1 MSLMNSKEL
10 EFMTSNGLIQDV
22 SLRFGVIGAGQKGN
36 KDADI
41 FAGYRFADGTQ
52 CYQTLAINFAQAD
65 MIHLKNIPEKDRIH
79 FDGMKGAARTPSLV
93 VELFD
98 PTLNPKANELR
109 SQLAAAMEKKF
120 ANVEHLIISLGAGGG
135 VGTGWGSLTL
145 NLIKE
150 GFFPVPITLL
160 ISLPI
165 DDPDEIANALL
176 LLKEIQDFLKIQEE
190 LFEYSDTKPLA
201 SVILTDNKK
210 IYHDFELKKGSR
222 TLQHTNL
229 SWKDEG
235 NNAVISTIHEANLIP
250 ANFGS
255 DNVTYDPSD
264 FIKLMQLS
272 GKLLT
277 IAKARLEPDFT
288 IEKLEAKMR
297 SSIEK
302 GYFACGH
309 QYQTATMYGG
319 FILRP
324 SNADFF
330 KDVITERT
338 IKKVIS
344 DYNPIT
350 QMRGKFGDPIW
361 NENYAVIYTFFAGM
375 GMPSRF
381 AELATELQQIK
392 EKQEQVQQESEL
404 DVDVSAAIKNV
415 KQSTFNPYQPKTN
428 KFGGGGFGGGFQS
441 VFSRSQ
447 SAVTKDDENQK
458 EKKEEQ
464 PNRFGQRPGNRFD
477 ALRKIRLHENQ

>member
-10 EFMTSNGLIQDV
+10 EFMTNSGLIQDV

-52 CYQTLAINFAQAD
+52 CYPTLAINFAQAD

-98 PTLNPKANELR
+98 PMLNPKANELR
-109 SQLAAAMEKKF
+109 SQLAVAMEKKF

-160 ISLPI
+160 ISLPF

-176 LLKEIQDFLKIQEE
+176 LLKEIQDFLKVQEE
-190 LFEYSDTKPLA
+190 LFESSDTKPLA

-288 IEKLEAKMR
+288 IEKLEAKMKA
-297 SSIEK
+297 SIEK

-381 AELATELQQIK
+381 AELAKELQQIK
-392 EKQEQVQQESEL
+392 EKQEQVQQESEV

-447 SAVTKDDENQK
+447 SAVTKDDENQ
-458 EKKEEQ
+458 EGKKEEQ
-464 PNRFGQRPGNRFD
+464 PNRFGQRSGNRFD

>member
-428 KFGGGGFGGGFQS
+428 KFG
-441 VFSRSQ
+441 
-447 SAVTKDDENQK
+447 
-458 EKKEEQ
+458 
-464 PNRFGQRPGNRFD
+464 
-477 ALRKIRLHENQ
+477 

>member
-10 EFMTSNGLIQDV
+10 EYMTTNGLIRDV

-41 FAGYRFADGTQ
+41 FAGYTFANGAP
-52 CYQTLAINFAQAD
+52 CYPTLAINFAQAD
-65 MIHLKNIPEKDRIH
+65 MMHLKNIPKEDRIH

-98 PTLNPKANELR
+98 PSLNPKAYELR
-109 SQLAAAMEKKF
+109 NQLASAMEKKF
-120 ANVEHLIISLGAGGG
+120 ADVEHLIVSIGAGGG
-135 VGTGWGSLTL
+135 VGTGWASLTL

-160 ISLPI
+160 ISLPF

-176 LLKEIQDFLKIQEE
+176 LLKEIQEFLKLQDE
-190 LFEYSDTKPLA
+190 LFEGSDTKPIA
-201 SVILTDNKK
+201 SVIVTDNKK
-210 IYHDFELKKGSR
+210 IYHDFALKKGSR
-222 TLQHTNL
+222 TLQHTHI

-235 NNAVISTIHEANLIP
+235 NHAIISTIHEANVIP

-272 GKLLT
+272 GKMLT
-277 IAKARLEPDFT
+277 IAKARLEPEFT
-288 IEKLEAKMR
+288 IEKLESKMKA
-297 SSIEK
+297 SIEK

-309 QYQTATMYGG
+309 QHQTATMYGG
-319 FILRP
+319 FVLRP
-324 SNADFF
+324 SHADFF
-330 KDVITERT
+330 KDVMTERT

-344 DYNPIT
+344 DFHPIT

-361 NENYAVIYTFFAGM
+361 DEHYAVIYTMFAGM
-375 GMPSRF
+375 SMPGRF
-381 AELATELQQIK
+381 AELAEELQQIK
-392 EKQEQVQQESEL
+392 EKQRQVQQESE
-404 DVDVSAAIKNV
+404 VDVSFAMQSV
-415 KQSTFNPYQPKTN
+415 KQSTFNPYQPKSN
-428 KFGGGGFGGGFQS
+428 KFGGSGFGGGFQS

-447 SAVTKDDENQK
+447 VESRENDKTEKQK
-458 EKKEEQ
+458 EGI
-464 PNRFGQRPGNRFD
+464 PGRFGERTGNRFD
-477 ALRKIRLHENQ
+477 ALRKIRLHENS

>member
-52 CYQTLAINFAQAD
+52 CYPTLAINFAQAD

-277 IAKARLEPDFT
+277 MAKARLEPDFT

>member
-277 IAKARLEPDFT
+277 MAKARLEPHFT

>member
-235 NNAVISTIHEANLIP
+235 NNAVISTIHEANIIP

-277 IAKARLEPDFT
+277 MAKARLEPDFT

-477 ALRKIRLHENQ
+477 TLRKIRLHENQ